1 MRCRMKNYLLICVVA
16 ATMGASSVRGMETES
31 PAPGGAPSTVGAAPQ
46 PGSASPQAGG
56 ASSQAG
62 GASPTDAN
70 ADSAKSCEHVL
81 FSRKL
86 KYGESERNVLDV
98 AAPGALDGSPRAV
111 LLFVA
116 GDNFAGDG
124 TQ

>member
-31 PAPGGAPSTVGAAPQ
+31 PAPGGAPSTVGAVTQPGSASPQ
-46 PGSASPQAGG
+46 AGSASPQAGSASPQAGG

-81 FSRKL
+81 FSRK
-86 KYGESERNVLDV
+86 
-98 AAPGALDGSPRAV
+98 
-111 LLFVA
+111 
-116 GDNFAGDG
+116 
-124 TQ
+124 